1 MRYQVAT
8 VLPGQY
14 KYQVPYSTCGMVCQY
29 VVWCVV
35 CGVGLENQKPG
46 KQNLNQNQNQKM
58 LRQVWRRYTDSMAKR
73 PVMTNMITSGESMTL
88 GDTVAQTVELSRSNK
103 PLVWSNY
110 DRTRTAIA
118 CGWNTLLFTPLF
130 FVWFRRLD
138 RWFPGTSLTT
148 VLKKVSLNQC
158 VVAVPVNAGFLT
170 FTTSVEQLLGNKKFN
185 PSKVFERVETQLTE
199 DLPGLFLRSCM
210 LWFPVNMLNFLY
222 VPATF
227 RVVPTIFVSTVW
239 SVHMSLT
246 AHRHGESGGES
257 EQEGQEIQV
266 ERQ

>member
-1 MRYQVAT
+1 MSIWRRFVRRSFQLVLNLAKLGAAEEAESLGARHLSKLVWIT
-8 VLPGQY
+8 VLTEISRESSRQHVGDLL
-14 KYQVPYSTCGMVCQY
+14 SI
-29 VVWCVV
+29 WCTLSLSV
-35 CGVGLENQKPG
+35 
-46 KQNLNQNQNQKM
+46 
-58 LRQVWRRYTDSMAKR
+58 T
-73 PVMTNMITSGESMTL
+73 TSGVSMTL

-170 FTTSVEQLLGNKKFN
+170 YTTSLEQLLGNKKFN
-185 PSKVFERVETQLTE
+185 PSKVVDRVETQLTE

-227 RVVPTIFVSTVW
+227 RVVPTIIVSTVW

-246 AHRHGESGGES
+246 AHRHGESGGKS
-257 EQEGQEIQV
+257 KQEGQEIQV
-266 ERQ
+266 RDY